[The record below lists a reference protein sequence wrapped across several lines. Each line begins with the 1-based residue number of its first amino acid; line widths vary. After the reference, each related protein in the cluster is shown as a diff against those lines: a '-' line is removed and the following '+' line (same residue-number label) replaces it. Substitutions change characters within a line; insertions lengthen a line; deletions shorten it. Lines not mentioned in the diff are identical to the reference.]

1 MELKFDKEKAKKAM
15 VQHLIK
21 YNYIKSE
28 SVINAMSKVDRGKFV
43 PKEYIN
49 EAYLD
54 YPLPIGFNQTISAP
68 SIVGIMTEA
77 LKIQENDKI
86 LEIGCGSGYQAA
98 ILAEIAKNG
107 KIYTIERILELIKIA
122 KENLKEYNNI
132 EIIEG
137 DGYYGYEKEAPYDKI
152 IVTAAPV
159 EIPPPLINQ
168 LKIGGKMVIP
178 VGRRVQNLFLIEKI
192 SQTKINKSVLCECMF
207 VPLVTNKKEKNNFI
221 NFYNF

>member
-28 SVINAMSKVDRGKFV
+28 NVINAMSKVDRGKFV

-86 LEIGCGSGYQAA
+86 LEVGCGSGYQAA

-107 KIYTIERILELIKIA
+107 KIYTIERIPELIKIA

-192 SQTKINKSVLCECMF
+192 SQAKINKSVLCECMF

>member
-28 SVINAMSKVDRGKFV
+28 NVINAMSKVDRGKFV

-86 LEIGCGSGYQAA
+86 LEVGCGSGYQAA

-107 KIYTIERILELIKIA
+107 KIYTIERIPELIKIA

-159 EIPPPLINQ
+159 EIPPPLITQ

-192 SQTKINKSVLCECMF
+192 SQAKINKSVLCECMF